1 MRSSTLPAGTYGRR
15 PARWLALALAYAL
28 ALLAIAVVLATR
40 VPWLGLRLAP
50 VPDGG
55 VQVLASRGPAAVVP
69 AGVRLVSIADATR
82 PDHPLALQAD
92 DLLEE
97 PDVFH
102 TYEAMDAFFAR
113 QGRIAGL
120 LAQPALTVRWTDAG
134 GREGEATVRP
144 GERPLSDL
152 PPLFAFQALVS
163 IAGCLIACWV
173 WALRPRDWGARLFGL
188 TGLLFPVFVLPAA
201 VYGTRELAIPAEWFA
216 RLSASNHL
224 GAFAFGAAFGAI
236 FLMHPRAL
244 SAPRHLVWPFLGF
257 GLWGVADVM
266 RWAPD
271 VDWGTRYLVLAE
283 LLLACTAAGW
293 QWRASR
299 GQPVERAALRWFI
312 VSLLLGSGLFI
323 GLMVL
328 TLALGLVQP
337 LPQGYA
343 FGFFLLIYIGI
354 ALGLRRYRLFDLD
367 RWAYRMLLWLGGALA
382 VLGLDAAFV
391 LLLDW
396 SDATALG
403 AALWI
408 AALLWFPLR
417 QWLWL
422 RWARRPQ
429 PSVDALMPEITRLS
443 LQADPEARERL
454 WDALLR
460 RLHDPLE
467 IVEAPGDGQ
476 TLPQIMDDGLGLR
489 VPACAGM
496 PARLL
501 RQPGSGSRLFST
513 ADADFAAALV
523 VLLGRAA
530 GVHQA
535 HAEGVEEERR
545 RVARDLH
552 DDVGARLLMLIHR
565 APTIDLADLARG
577 AMDDLRTVLAALDAR
592 PGPLAEAIADWR
604 AEASARCEA
613 ASVVLDWENAVADGD
628 RRLEPRQRSVIER
641 LLREGLTNALKHAE
655 PRRIAVRIDQRG
667 DQVGIRI
674 ADDGAA
680 VDPTRWVEGRG
691 LRGMRQ
697 RLAAWGGSLALTP
710 LEGGGLAVEIRLDL
724 AGGAGG

>member
-1 MRSSTLPAGTYGRR
+1 MLASTPPAGTYGRR
-15 PARWLALALAYAL
+15 PARWLALALAYGLVLFAL
-28 ALLAIAVVLATR
+28 AVMLATR

-55 VQVLASRGPAAVVP
+55 VQVLASRGPAATVP
-69 AGVRLVSIADATR
+69 GGVRLVSIADATR
-82 PDHPLALQAD
+82 PGEALALRAD

-113 QGRIAGL
+113 QGMIADL
-120 LAQPALTVRWTDAG
+120 LVQPVLTVRWMDG
-134 GREGEATVRP
+134 EGREGAATVRP
-144 GERPLSDL
+144 GERPFGSL
-152 PPLFAFQALVS
+152 PPLFFFQALVS

-173 WALRPRDWGARLFGL
+173 WALRPREWGARLFGL
-188 TGLLFPVFVLPAA
+188 TGLLFPIFVLPAA

-216 RLSASNHL
+216 RLSAGNHL

-236 FLMHPRAL
+236 FLMHPRVL
-244 SAPRHLVWPFLGF
+244 IAPRHLAWPFLGF

-382 VLGLDAAFV
+382 VLGLDAVFV

-403 AALWI
+403 AALWL

-422 RWARRPQ
+422 RWASRPQ
-429 PSVDALMPEITRLS
+429 PSLDALMPEITRLS
-443 LQADPEARERL
+443 LQADPAARERL

-467 IVEAPGDGQ
+467 ILAAPGDGPA
-476 TLPQIMDDGLGLR
+476 LPQIVDDGLGLQL
-489 VPACAGM
+489 PASAGM

-501 RQPGSGSRLFST
+501 RHPGRGSRLFST
-513 ADADFAAALV
+513 VDADFAAALV

-535 HAEGVEEERR
+535 HAQGVEEERR

-592 PGPLAEAIADWR
+592 PGPLTEAVADWR

-613 ASVVLDWENAVADGD
+613 ASVALDWENAIADGD
-628 RRLEPRQRSVIER
+628 RRLEPRQRSLIER

-667 DQVGIRI
+667 DEVGIRI

-680 VDPTRWVEGRG
+680 VDPVRWVEGRG

-697 RLAAWGGSLALTP
+697 RLAAWGGSLSMSQG
-710 LEGGGLAVEIRLDL
+710 EHGGVTLQMRLSL
-724 AGGAGG
+724 AGEGRS